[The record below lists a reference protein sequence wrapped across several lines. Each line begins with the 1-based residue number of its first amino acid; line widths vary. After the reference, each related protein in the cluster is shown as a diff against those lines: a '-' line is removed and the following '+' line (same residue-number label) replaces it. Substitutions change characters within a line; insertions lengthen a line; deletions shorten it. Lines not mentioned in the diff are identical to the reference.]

1 MHCNYSYIVH
11 AHAQM
16 DPPMP
21 TQHHPVRN
29 RGISRLKGLDC
40 MYEEKLYE
48 RFSVTNDNKYKFVLW
63 VILSKRLM
71 SPFIYL
77 LNCYSPPHS
86 PAGFT
91 RICLCQHHRVHD
103 TPTVKSG
110 LTVSG
115 KGRSW
120 VARYSGA
127 GALGRSSSLPPGPPP
142 SLAHSSPYPAIRN
155 RTVGVSCTRW
165 C

>member
-1 MHCNYSYIVH
+1 
-11 AHAQM
+11 
-16 DPPMP
+16 
-21 TQHHPVRN
+21 
-29 RGISRLKGLDC
+29 
-40 MYEEKLYE
+40 MYEKKLYE

-103 TPTVKSG
+103 TPTVKFRLAG
-110 LTVSG
+110 SG
-115 KGRSW
+115 KGRG
-120 VARYSGA
+120 R
-127 GALGRSSSLPPGPPP
+127 LGRGRGVRELNCPMHEPSTVTPPHCSTNLP
-142 SLAHSSPYPAIRN
+142 
-155 RTVGVSCTRW
+155 
-165 C
+165 